1 MFLPGRFL
9 ELSLW
14 RVVYRYMPVFFLFPN
29 PLFPG
34 RMKPVRIGIDGSFLR
49 KPGTGIGQITV
60 NFLKKLAEFSG
71 QGGLRRSWQFL
82 SGLHEAEIILYV
94 EEETDMKFPEQFRV
108 RHFLPR
114 WWKRDDVVRKLLWEK
129 QVVREAMQDR
139 CDVFISL
146 YQSATV
152 FPPSRMHQ
160 TQYGDFH
167 HVMVA
172 HDIIP
177 KLFPEYLK
185 KITQKIHWRAIERGI
200 RNAGHIITISESTK
214 KDLMR
219 SLGIAEEKITVAYPG
234 LSPSFDTL
242 CSDEVLESVLK
253 KYDLERGYI
262 YHGGGFEV
270 RKNAESVLRA
280 YAKLHLNNQSPKSND
295 QIPRLVMSGKIFDTK
310 NPLATD
316 VEGLV
321 SELGLT
327 DRVRVLGFLPEED
340 LPALYRGAA
349 VFVYPSLYE
358 GLGLPPIEAMSQG
371 TSCIVSNTSSLPE
384 ACGEAALYVD
394 PTNTAELAEKMS
406 LLLSDPNLRDE
417 LRQKGFEQAKKFS
430 WRVFVRRVME

>member
-1 MFLPGRFL
+1 VAGCAFEHARL
-9 ELSLW
+9 
-14 RVVYRYMPVFFLFPN
+14 FLFPN
-29 PLFPG
+29 LLFPG
-34 RMKPVRIGIDGSFLR
+34 RMKHMRIGIDASFLR

-82 SGLHEAEIILYV
+82 SGLHEAEIILYT
-94 EEETDMKFPEQFRV
+94 EEETNMKFPEQFHV
-108 RHFLPR
+108 KHFLPT
-114 WWKRDDVVRKLLWEK
+114 WWKRDDIVRKLLWER
-129 QVVREAMQDR
+129 QVVHEAMKDR

-152 FPPSRMHQ
+152 FPPSQMHQ

-167 HVMVA
+167 HTMVV

-185 KITQKIHWRAIERGI
+185 KITQKIHWKAIERGI

-214 KDLMR
+214 KDLMV
-219 SLGIAEEKITVAYPG
+219 SLDILEEKITVTYPG
-234 LSPSFDTL
+234 LSAVFDTI
-242 CSDEVLESVLK
+242 CSDERLEVVLK
-253 KYDLERGYI
+253 KYDLERGYV

-270 RKNAESVLRA
+270 RKNVEKLLRA
-280 YAKLHLNNQSPKSND
+280 YKQLTINSQQGITLPL
-295 QIPRLVMSGKIFDTK
+295 LVISGKIHAK
-310 NPLATD
+310 GNPLATD

-321 SELGLT
+321 SELGLM
-327 DRVRVLGFLPEED
+327 DRVRVLGFVPEED

-371 TSCIVSNTSSLPE
+371 TPCIVSNTSSLPE
-384 ACGEAALYVD
+384 ACGDAALYVN
-394 PTNTAELAEKMS
+394 PTDTAELTEKMS
-406 LLLSDPNLRDE
+406 LLLSDPNLHEE
-417 LRQKGFEQAKKFS
+417 LRQKGFEQVKKFS
-430 WRVFVRRVME
+430 WKFFVRRVME